1 MILNI
6 NLSFLLKQFFFLG
19 LLCFSHFLSASTM
32 NAIFQNTEVSEWS
45 YFFILKPFN
54 QNKISYDNMLK
65 FFNEKKITFNS
76 GRFSVG
82 DVCSYKYHA
91 QFYSPVTFWG
101 GAKTVEYYQSLFSN
115 YKITI
120 PDKLLS
126 IKPVNPLENCEFP
139 FSEFIVLDDA
149 LAFFYENNV
158 IFYFKNRQDLIA
170 HQNQKNDHNNID
182 DNRSKI
188 CMTGKINDNSYE
200 RSVDCF
206 YKNKDIISAYKVYR
220 EGLDSNN
227 KRILLEVILE
237 NQNNIMKYD
246 DDSVEVSYEWI
257 GRDELHIRQRYDGG
271 EILLHFV
278 KGKGGTKV
286 TKEISPD

>member
-1 MILNI
+1 MMLNT
-6 NLSFLLKQFFFLG
+6 NVSFLSKYPFFLG
-19 LLCFSHFLSASTM
+19 LLCFSHFLSASTT
-32 NAIFQNTEVSEWS
+32 NAIFQNIEVSEWS
-45 YFFILKPFN
+45 YFFILKPFK

-65 FFNEKKITFNS
+65 FFNEKKITFNA

-101 GAKTVEYYQSLFSN
+101 GAKTVDYYKALFSN
-115 YKITI
+115 YKINV
-120 PDKLLS
+120 PDKFLS

-139 FSEFIVLDDA
+139 FSEFIVLDNA
-149 LAFFYENNV
+149 LVFFYENNV

-170 HQNQKNDHNNID
+170 HQNQKNDHSNIHD
-182 DNRSKI
+182 DRSKI
-188 CMTGKINDNSYE
+188 CMTEKINDDSYE
-200 RSVDCF
+200 RSFDCF
-206 YKNKDIISAYKVYR
+206 YKNKDVISAYKVYR

-227 KRILLEVILE
+227 KRILLEVIQE

-246 DDSVEVSYEWI
+246 NDSVEVSYEWI
-257 GRDELHIRQRYDGG
+257 GRDELDVRQRYDGG

-286 TKEISPD
+286 TREISPD